1 MKRIRH
7 SPEQI
12 IRKLREADAELA
24 KGTAIPEVCKALG
37 IADETAPDY
46 PSHHNF
52 AAYAVRPSRTSV
64 FAPVQTLHPIL
75 FTSSTPVTT
84 TRTPLPVPR
93 RDETAPR
100 RIQL

>member
-24 KGTAIPEVCKALG
+24 KGTAIPEICKALG
-37 IADETAPDY
+37 IADGTPPDY
-46 PSHHNF
+46 HPRHDR
-52 AAYAVRPSRTSV
+52 AAYTVRSSRTSD
-64 FAPVQTLHPIL
+64 FAKVRLSFRNL
-75 FTSSTPVTT
+75 FTSSIPVTT
-84 TRTPLPVPR
+84 TRSPLPVPR
-93 RDETAPR
+93 RDETTPR